1 MAQDERKPALC
12 HEGGLKRRGLLVVL
26 SGPSGVGKN
35 TLLNEVL
42 GRAPG
47 IRYSI
52 SATTRPP
59 RPGERDGVN
68 YFFMSK
74 EEFFR
79 RVQQGE
85 LLEWAEVYG
94 HFYGTPRSYV
104 EENLSR
110 GVNVAL
116 DIDIQG
122 ARQIRKTMPE
132 GVFVFLLPPS
142 WEALVERI
150 RKRGQDSQEAIERR
164 LDAARHEVLAVSDYD
179 YVILNDD
186 LDRAANELLAI
197 VTAEE
202 RRVTRNDCREY
213 IEAHFPPPHRPGK
226 A

>member
-1 MAQDERKPALC
+1 MAQDERRPALC
-12 HEGGLKRRGLLVVL
+12 QQDGLKRRGLLVVL

-35 TLLNEVL
+35 TLLNELL

-52 SATTRPP
+52 SATTRSP

-68 YFFMSK
+68 YLFLSK
-74 EEFFR
+74 EEFSR
-79 RVQQGE
+79 RVEQGE

-94 HFYGTPRSYV
+94 HFYGTPRSSV
-104 EENLSR
+104 ESCLAE
-110 GVNVAL
+110 GINVAL

-122 ARQIRKTMPE
+122 ARQIRRTMPE

-142 WEALVERI
+142 WQALAERI
-150 RKRGQDSQEAIERR
+150 KRRGQDSPEAISRR
-164 LDAARHEVLAVSDYD
+164 LEAARREVWSVSDYD

-186 LDRAANELLAI
+186 LALAASELIAI

-202 RRVTRNDCREY
+202 RRVTRNSCKEY
-213 IEAHFPPPHRPGK
+213 IEAHFPPPR
-226 A
+226 